1 MSNLKSYVIHT
12 IGGGWGKE
20 TIEENLI
27 KVSVIRGTDF
37 PKLEKLDFS
46 SVPIRF
52 ETLKKIESRTLQ
64 VGDLII
70 EVSGGSASSGQ
81 RTGRCLYITQEILDN
96 LGKYVIPA
104 SFCRLLRL
112 DKEKINSKFIYY
124 QIAEMHLS
132 DQIGIYENQSTG
144 ISNFQFNLFL
154 DEIFPKITDLNKQNS
169 IVDIFNSIDQ
179 KIQLNTQINQT
190 LEQIAQALFK
200 SWFVDFDPVRAK
212 VQALSDGMS
221 LEQAELTAMQAISGK
236 TAEEL
241 TALSQT
247 HPERYAELAE
257 TAKAFPCEMVEVD
270 GVEVPRGWD
279 NQSVGD
285 VINVVDYVANGSFAT
300 LKENVTLLTEPDYAI
315 YVRTTDFNSGFSKE
329 LRYVNKSAYDF
340 LAKSVLIG
348 NEVII
353 SNVGDVGTVF
363 RSPSWLGMPMTL
375 GSNAIAL
382 KNYDIPHYLY
392 LYFSSHKGQ
401 HDISSIVTGSAQ
413 LKFNKTNFRSLKVLM
428 PNNSLLTK
436 FEKFVLP
443 IFEKID
449 ANMAENLKLAEI
461 RDLLLPRLLSGN
473 ALWIKK

>member
-221 LEQAELTAMQAISGK
+221 LEQAELAAMQAISGK

-247 HPERYAELAE
+247 QPDRYAELAE
-257 TAKAFPCEMVEVD
+257 TAKAFPYEMVEVD
-270 GVEVPRGWD
+270 GVEVPKGWECF
-279 NQSVGD
+279 S
-285 VINVVDYVANGSFAT
+285 
-300 LKENVTLLTEPDYAI
+300 LKELSSAISKGTTPKKSSLNSCNSKGTVPFIKVKDISESGQILINQVEQIPEKISSTELKRSILHKNDILISIAGTIGRVAI
-315 YVRTTDFNSGFSKE
+315 VPNE
-329 LRYVNKSAYDF
+329 LENANTNQAISFIRLYNDNLV
-340 LAKSVLIG
+340 G
-348 NEVII
+348 II
-353 SNVGDVGTVF
+353 STFLKSRKNQEDITSKVIQGVQANISLEVVRNIKIFLPINFD
-363 RSPSWLGMPMTL
+363 
-375 GSNAIAL
+375 NKAIL
-382 KNYDIPHYLY
+382 I
-392 LYFSSHKGQ
+392 F
-401 HDISSIVTGSAQ
+401 
-413 LKFNKTNFRSLKVLM
+413 
-428 PNNSLLTK
+428 NSLLNK
-436 FEKFVLP
+436 QLISQK
-443 IFEKID
+443 
-449 ANMAENLKLAEI
+449 ENLLIEKS
-461 RDLLLPRLLSGN
+461 RDLLLTNLLNGEF
-473 ALWIKK
+473 IR

>member
-179 KIQLNTQINQT
+179 KIQVNTKINQT

-200 SWFVDFDPVRAK
+200 SWFVDFDPVHAK
-212 VQALSDGMS
+212 AQALSDGMS
-221 LEQAELTAMQAISGK
+221 LEQAELAAMQAISGK
-236 TAEEL
+236 TPEEL

-247 HPERYAELAE
+247 QPECYAELAE

-270 GVEVPRGWD
+270 GVEVPKGWEIKPIELILDRLKNKQKLRKEEISFEGTIPVFEQGASILMGYHDKDAAFNASIDEPIFIFGDHTCITKLSTIPFSIYQNVIPLIGKNLPTYWVYCAIQNKQTFQEYRRHWAELIVKEVFVPD
-279 NQSVGD
+279 N
-285 VINVVDYVANGSFAT
+285 INLCQY
-300 LKENVTLLTEPDYAI
+300 
-315 YVRTTDFNSGFSKE
+315 FSKKVKE
-329 LRYVNKSAYDF
+329 LFFKID
-340 LAKSVLIG
+340 I
-348 NEVII
+348 
-353 SNVGDVGTVF
+353 
-363 RSPSWLGMPMTL
+363 
-375 GSNAIAL
+375 
-382 KNYDIPHYLY
+382 NY
-392 LYFSSHKGQ
+392 Q
-401 HDISSIVTGSAQ
+401 E
-413 LKFNKTNFRSLKVLM
+413 NKTLIE
-428 PNNSLLTK
+428 T
-436 FEKFVLP
+436 
-443 IFEKID
+443 
-449 ANMAENLKLAEI
+449 
-461 RDLLLPRLLSGN
+461 RDILLPKLLNGD
-473 ALWIKK
+473 I